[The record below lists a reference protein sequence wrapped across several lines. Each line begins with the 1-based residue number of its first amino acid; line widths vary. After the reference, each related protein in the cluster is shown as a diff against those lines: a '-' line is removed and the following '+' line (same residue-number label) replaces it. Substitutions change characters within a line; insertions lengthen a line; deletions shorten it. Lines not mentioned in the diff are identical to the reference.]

1 LTRISPTFSRRTAL
15 GLGVAGAAAMTLG
28 AGATAANA
36 QGADPHRR
44 ITDTYRRQ
52 TASAGGTWY
61 SLVTAVDENGVMV
74 PVVDERID
82 QVVPGYSVQKM
93 AVALAVMDKVDRGE
107 LALDQRQTLTA
118 STILGGSGIYELQT
132 VYGDDLTLANVLV
145 AMLLMSDNTAVRLCG
160 NLVPGPEINDILA
173 SKGFTQT
180 RVEPVPGNPHRF
192 FLGNTTPRE
201 THDLWLGLANQ
212 RLLSAQSTQ
221 FLFGI
226 TRWVDGY
233 MDGVRRNMSS
243 DERSRVAIKYGAL
256 GDSRHETGVIFDTGG
271 APALVFAFFN
281 TGLGDVGNF
290 GATNPGV
297 QAEAVLGRVMLDAIG
312 AGVQPAARTQVPIR
326 SFAPSA
332 EAPA

>member
-1 LTRISPTFSRRTAL
+1 
-15 GLGVAGAAAMTLG
+15 VAGAAAMTLG
-28 AGATAANA
+28 VGATTAAA
-36 QGADPHRR
+36 ADDETADPHHRIRETYLRETRR
-44 ITDTYRRQ
+44 
-52 TASAGGTWY
+52 AGGTWY
-61 SLVTAVDENGVMV
+61 SLVTAVGAGGPMV

-107 LALDQRQTLTA
+107 LSLDQRQVLDA
-118 STILGGSGIYELQT
+118 NTILGGSGIYQLQT
-132 VYGDDLTLANVLV
+132 VYGDELTLANVLV

-173 SKGFTQT
+173 AKGFTQT
-180 RVEPVPGNPHRF
+180 RVEPVPTNPHRF

-201 THDLWLGLANQ
+201 MHDLWLRLANQ
-212 RLLSAQSTQ
+212 ELLSAQSTQ

-256 GDSRHETGVIFDTGG
+256 GDSRHETGVIFDTAG
-271 APALVFAFFN
+271 APALVFALFN
-281 TGLGDVGNF
+281 TGLGDTGNF

-297 QAEAVLGRVMLDAIG
+297 QAEAALGRVMLDAVST
-312 AGVQPAARTQVPIR
+312 AAHATARPELPARE
-326 SFAPSA
+326 FAPTTD
-332 EAPA
+332 APA